1 MNLLQLLTPE
11 RLHQMPGP
19 LPADRSAF
27 EADFDRIIFSQPFR
41 SLQNKTQVVPL
52 PDHDFVHTRLTHSL
66 EVSSVGRSLGRMVGQ
81 WLCEQ
86 YPELTQEGCSAFDIS
101 AIVAAACLAHDLGN
115 PPFGH
120 AGEAAISNFFQ
131 HIDLSDFSEAE
142 AKDLTSFE
150 GNAQGFRLL
159 VTRKDLRPTLAVLGA
174 FTKYPCA
181 SAFEGKNTALKSQ
194 KKYGFFQSE
203 KLDFQNLA
211 MRLGLSTSGL
221 AHVRHPLSFL
231 VEAADDL
238 CYLLIDLEDAVGM
251 RKIDIGL
258 FESCMAEVLG
268 ASMPAGPNYAA
279 RSPQERAGLLRAMG
293 INLLV
298 QQSVGAFQ
306 NHHQAILSGTLE
318 QPLTALI
325 PAAKALDDISNFSVR
340 HIYQSEE
347 VLFLQA
353 TGYEILPELI
363 HMFYEAQ
370 EAVFQHGK
378 KAAPKFKNLCGLL
391 PYEVGKWEADLSP
404 YLRIRVLL
412 DFIAGLSDRK
422 AMDVYAKIKGIRIR

>member
-11 RLHQMPGP
+11 RLHLFPGP

-66 EVSSVGRSLGRMVGQ
+66 EVSSVGRSLGRTVGQ
-81 WLCEQ
+81 WLCDQ
-86 YPELTQEGCSAFDIS
+86 YPELAQAGCSAFDIS

-120 AGEAAISNFFQ
+120 AGEAAISDFFQ
-131 HIDLSDFSEAE
+131 HLNPSEFTEAE
-142 AKDLTSFE
+142 AKDLTAFE

-181 SAFEGKNTALKSQ
+181 SAFEGKNTTLKSQ

-203 KLDFQNLA
+203 SQAFQNLA
-211 MRLGLSTSGL
+211 QRLGLASSGL

-251 RKIDIGL
+251 GKIDVRL
-258 FESCMAEVLG
+258 FESCMADVLG
-268 ASMPAGPNYAA
+268 GAMPSGPNYAA
-279 RSPQERAGLLRAMG
+279 RSSVERAGLLRAMG

-298 QQSVGAFQ
+298 QQSVSAFQ
-306 NHHQAILSGTLE
+306 VHHQAILSGTLE
-318 QPLTALI
+318 QPLMALI
-325 PAAKALDDISNFSVR
+325 PAAEALDEISSFSVR

-363 HMFYEAQ
+363 DMFYEAQ
-370 EAVFQHGK
+370 EAVFRHRK

-391 PYEVGKWEADLSP
+391 PYEVMQWDAELSS
-404 YLRIRVLL
+404 YQRIRRLL
-412 DFIAGLSDRK
+412 DFISGLSDRK
-422 AMDVYAKIKGIRIR
+422 AMNVYAKIKGIRIR

>member
-1 MNLLQLLTPE
+1 MNLLQLLTAE
-11 RLHQMPGP
+11 RLHVMPGP
-19 LPADRSAF
+19 IPADRSAF

-81 WLCEQ
+81 WLCQQ
-86 YPELTQEGCSAFDIS
+86 YPELPQAGCSAFDIS

-120 AGEAAISNFFQ
+120 AGEAAISDYFQ
-131 HIDLSDFSEAE
+131 RLSLSDFTEAE

-159 VTRKDLRPTLAVLGA
+159 ITRKDLKPTLAVLGA

-194 KKYGFFQSE
+194 KKYGYFQSE
-203 KLDFQNLA
+203 SVDFQNLA
-211 MRLGLSTSGL
+211 QRLGLASSGL
-221 AHVRHPLSFL
+221 AFVRHPLSFL

-251 RKIDIGL
+251 RKIDIGQ
-258 FESCMAEVLG
+258 FEVCMAEVLG
-268 ASMPAGPNYAA
+268 EAMPAGPNYAA
-279 RSPQERAGLLRAMG
+279 RTPVERAGLLRAMG

-298 QQSVGAFQ
+298 QQSVQAFQ
-306 NHHQAILSGTLE
+306 THHEAILSGKLE

-325 PAAKALDDISNFSVR
+325 PAAQALDEISRFSVR

-363 HMFYEAQ
+363 YMFYEAQ
-370 EAVFQHGK
+370 EAVFHQRK
-378 KAAPKFKNLCGLL
+378 KAAPKFRNLCGLL
-391 PYEVGKWEADLSP
+391 PYEVMDWDLELTP
-404 YLRIRVLL
+404 YLRIRRLL